1 MQRTYSAHAV
11 RMQCA
16 CSAHAVHTQC
26 TRSAHAVLIEGRTEQ
41 CDGRCGHAEA
51 AQEGIA
57 EGRVHDGEEQ
67 GLGGAREELL
77 APLECVR
84 LRGFALSP
92 L

>member
-1 MQRTYSAHAV
+1 MQHTYSV
-11 RMQCA
+11 RMQRA
-16 CSAHAVHTQC
+16 C
-26 TRSAHAVLIEGRTEQ
+26 SAHAVLIEGRTEQ
-41 CDGRCGHAEA
+41 RDGRCGHAEA

-84 LRGFALSP
+84 GRGRGRARTRARVKG
-92 L
+92 